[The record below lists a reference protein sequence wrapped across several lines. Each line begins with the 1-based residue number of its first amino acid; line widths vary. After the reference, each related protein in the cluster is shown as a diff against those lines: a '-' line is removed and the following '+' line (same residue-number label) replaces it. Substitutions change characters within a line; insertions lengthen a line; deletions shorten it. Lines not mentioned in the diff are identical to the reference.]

1 MSKAYVL
8 EEKRYIQISHDGFES
23 LSEALTYMK
32 KMISENCTIDVE
44 LNAIKNKRL
53 PAPKYRASVARYL
66 EILFTDENNFPSYK
80 NIDYSDYIGKPRKF
94 DPDSFYEFVDFKEFD
109 RVTHF
114 EDALG
119 FIFVAGEKGMQLAFN
134 GRYSNTLCYFKRY
147 KDNAFF
153 GVEYWKSGRN
163 GLDMRIRKSD
173 KDISARP
180 YGSFYPL
187 LLLDILLKQT
197 EMRRINLKHEEVTN
211 LVEETPENSLEWMM
225 RDALYTKMN
234 SIYDGFILPT
244 RLTFSGENEENEN
257 LIEDYIST
265 LNEFG
270 YDVKK
275 DTYKSHTIDY
285 KNHDIYR
292 DINSYYIP
300 PFICKHDL
308 DIILDCIKDSE
319 LSENEKEELVKKF
332 KSEAGCHRYSK
343 NDFEE
348 SALPQPRNNDWS
360 DRYYALIIYHTLR
373 FSARPLPI
381 SPEKKESIQGLAEKY
396 YGVKIDRKKAIPNNA
411 AAMASMGLPIQKVD
425 GKYCFDTSKLLSKDD
440 MDALA
445 KCIAESNIAESEK
458 KRLIKKLDEKFPI
471 GKY

>member
-8 EEKRYIQISHDGFES
+8 EEKRYIQISFDGFES

-94 DPDSFYEFVDFKEFD
+94 DPDGFYEFVDFKEFD
-109 RVTHF
+109 RVTRF

-153 GVEYWKSGRN
+153 GVEYWDSGRK
-163 GLDMRIRKSD
+163 GLDMRIRKSE

-180 YGSFYPL
+180 YSSFYSL

-197 EMRRINLKHEEVTN
+197 EMRRINLKHEEVIN
-211 LVEETPENSLEWMM
+211 LIEETPENSLEWMM

-234 SIYDGFILPT
+234 SICDGFILPS

-275 DTYKSHTIDY
+275 DTYKWHTIDY
-285 KNHDIYR
+285 KNDDIYR
-292 DINSYYIP
+292 DINS
-300 PFICKHDL
+300 
-308 DIILDCIKDSE
+308 
-319 LSENEKEELVKKF
+319 
-332 KSEAGCHRYSK
+332 
-343 NDFEE
+343 
-348 SALPQPRNNDWS
+348 
-360 DRYYALIIYHTLR
+360 IIYRHLFVNMIQISFLIVSRILHCLKAKRKNLSKSLRRRRAATDIRKMILKNLR
-373 FSARPLPI
+373 FRNHAITTGLIDTMPLSYITHFALVPAHCLYL
-381 SPEKKESIQGLAEKY
+381 P
-396 YGVKIDRKKAIPNNA
+396 RKRKAF
-411 AAMASMGLPIQKVD
+411 KVW
-425 GKYCFDTSKLLSKDD
+425 LR
-440 MDALA
+440 
-445 KCIAESNIAESEK
+445 NIME
-458 KRLIKKLDEKFPI
+458 
-471 GKY
+471 